1 MRHADAGDADA
12 RRWPDDRL
20 RPLSARGQDEHRRI
34 ARALRRMG
42 IAFDRLVSSPL
53 LRARET
59 AAIVAEA
66 YEWRG
71 ATAET
76 EALADRARPADL
88 LREAARWPAGERV
101 LCVGHEPHLSGTAAY
116 MLAGAGTA
124 EIEMR
129 KSGMIAFAFEGHPQ
143 PGAGVLLYH
152 LRPELVLPLAP

>member
-1 MRHADAGDADA
+1 MRHADAGDADS

-20 RPLSARGQDEHRRI
+20 RPLSARGQDEHRRL
-34 ARALRRMG
+34 AGVLRRMG
-42 IAFDRLVSSPL
+42 VTFDRLVSSPL

-59 AAIVAEA
+59 AAIVAAA

-76 EALADRARPADL
+76 ESLADTARPADL
-88 LREAARWPAGERV
+88 LREAARWPDGETV
-101 LCVGHEPHLSGTAAY
+101 LCVGHEPHLSSTAAY
-116 MLAGAGTA
+116 VLSGNGAA

-129 KSGMIAFAFEGHPQ
+129 KSGMIAFAFDGHPQ

-152 LRPELVLPLAP
+152 LRPDLLLPLAP